1 METMIVILFAAVIV
15 IGLTLIVIIGM
26 TKKPS
31 KKLNV
36 AEYTSE
42 WNDIEASVTNDQ
54 KTQQFAILQ
63 ADKLLDKAL
72 KESGFRGETMAER
85 MTSASRMFS
94 QREAVWTAH
103 KIRNRIAHESNVKI
117 NQQWAKKALGSFKRG
132 LKDLGAL

>member
-1 METMIVILFAAVIV
+1 MIIILFAAVII
-15 IGLTLIVIIGM
+15 IGLTLIVIMGM
-26 TKKPS
+26 ARKSS

-36 AEYTSE
+36 AQYTNE
-42 WNDIEASVTNDQ
+42 WDEIEASITNDH

-85 MTSASRMFS
+85 MTSASRVFS

-117 NQQWAKKALGSFKRG
+117 NQQWAKKAMSSFKRG

>member
-1 METMIVILFAAVIV
+1 MIVILFAAVIIV
-15 IGLTLIVIIGM
+15 GLSLMTMMGM
-26 TKKPS
+26 AKKSS

-36 AEYTSE
+36 AAYTSE
-42 WNDIEASVTNDQ
+42 WNEIESSVTSDQ

-72 KESGFRGETMAER
+72 KESGYRGETMAER
-85 MTSASRMFS
+85 MTSASRVFS

-117 NQQWAKKALGSFKRG
+117 NKQWASKALNSFKRG

>member
-1 METMIVILFAAVIV
+1 MIVILFAAVIV
-15 IGLTLIVIIGM
+15 IGLTLMVFMGM
-26 TKKPS
+26 AKKSS

-36 AEYTSE
+36 AQYKTE
-42 WNDIEASVTNDQ
+42 WDDIEASVTGDQ

-85 MTSASRMFS
+85 MTSASRVFS

-117 NQQWAKKALGSFKRG
+117 NQQWATKALSSFKRG